1 MTFKKIASQNQ
12 LQIKGC
18 ASFCFCYYDIIFE
31 ELSKLGQTS
40 CVIPYY
46 IEIKDTLQLGKF
58 FVALL
63 ENWYK
68 MKKTID

>member
-18 ASFCFCYYDIIFE
+18 ASFCFCYCDIIFE

-46 IEIKDTLQLGKF
+46 IEIKDNL
-58 FVALL
+58 
-63 ENWYK
+63 
-68 MKKTID
+68 